1 MAARAAQTGSISR
14 VILPC
19 RSALCLIAVL
29 AAAGCGG
36 GGSATSGGPVN
47 TAPAAK
53 TLPATGTVTLPD
65 GKVYT
70 VVAPGQTLTLNDL
83 TLKILSVHWRHS
95 MAVAVPP
102 PGTRTY
108 AVVAATIKNTGSDQ
122 AVVAPTQIWLLDQA
136 GHTHLAA
143 QVAHL
148 PGQLIGRA
156 VPSGQER
163 SGLLVYPMP
172 ARTPGSLL
180 VYTFADAQAIAGATH
195 VGVARYAS

>member
-1 MAARAAQTGSISR
+1 MTARTAPTGSISR
-14 VILPC
+14 VIRC
-19 RSALCLIAVL
+19 ALCLIAVL

-36 GGSATSGGPVN
+36 GSATSAGSIN
-47 TAPAAK
+47 TAPHAK

-70 VVAPGQTLTLNDL
+70 VVAPGQTLILKDL
-83 TLKILSVHWRHS
+83 TFKIISVRWRQS
-95 MAVAVPP
+95 ITATGTP
-102 PGTRTY
+102 PGTRIY
-108 AVVAATIKNTGSDQ
+108 AVVAATLKNTGSEQ
-122 AVVAPTQIWLLDQA
+122 ATVGPTQIWLLDQG
-136 GHTHLAA
+136 GHTHLAV

-148 PGQLIGRA
+148 PGQLVGKA
-156 VPSGQER
+156 VPAGQAV

-172 ARTPGSLL
+172 ARTPGSML